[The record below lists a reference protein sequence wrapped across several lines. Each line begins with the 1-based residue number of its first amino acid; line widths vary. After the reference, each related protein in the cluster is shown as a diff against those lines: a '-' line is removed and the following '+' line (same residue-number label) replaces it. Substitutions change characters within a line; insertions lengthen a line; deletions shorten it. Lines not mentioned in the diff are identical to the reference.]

1 MAKLEKWEPE
11 NPEFWKAGG
20 SKTAWR
26 NLIFSVPSLLC
37 AFSVWMVWSIIT
49 VKMKDTGFPFTD
61 AQLFTIV
68 SIAGLSGATL
78 RIPNSF
84 LVALAGGRNVVALTT
99 AMLLAPAIGAGI
111 ALQNIQTPFSTFVI
125 LALLSGVG
133 GGNFSSSMSNINGF
147 FPKRL
152 SGLALGLNAGI
163 GNLGVSVMQFL
174 VPVVMGFALFGALS
188 GNPYEVK
195 KPAAKPASAAASAP
209 APAPAASASAPAS
222 APALVASAPA
232 SVPVPAPAP
241 AKLIWPQNGA
251 LVWVPLLIVLALASF
266 FGMNNLPAHD
276 SEPTALAMLKI
287 LFLHLPAFASAGLIA
302 WILMHYPKLGLS
314 AQLGLVL
321 LAIALCLLLLKL
333 VPGKVKTSL
342 DKQFSIFAMKDTWVM
357 TLLYIMTFG
366 SFIGYSA
373 AFPLTIKLFFGKSVS
388 NPATYAFIG
397 PLVGSLIRPVG
408 GWLSDKFRGSRVTQW
423 STIIQIV
430 GVFLAAHYLQQ
441 AQALLHADPAADTHA
456 LFLPVLLSFLLLFLG
471 SGIGNGSTF
480 QMVPFI
486 FPPQFAGPVLGWT
499 GAVAAYGSYVIP
511 TVFKTQI
518 AAGTVQYAF
527 YGFAVFY
534 IVCLVLN
541 GWFYARKGA
550 VVKC

>member
-20 SKTAWR
+20 SKAAWR

-37 AFSVWMVWSIIT
+37 AFSVWMFWSIIT
-49 VKMKDTGFPFTD
+49 VKMKDAGFPFTD
-61 AQLFTIV
+61 AQLFTLV

-99 AMLLAPAIGAGI
+99 AMLIAPALGAGI
-111 ALQNIQTPFSTFVI
+111 ALSSLDTPFATFVI
-125 LALLSGVG
+125 LALLTGVG

-163 GNLGVSVMQFL
+163 GNLGVSVMQYV
-174 VPVVMGFALFGALS
+174 VPSVMTLALFGALS
-188 GNPYEVK
+188 GAPHI
-195 KPAAKPASAAASAP
+195 SAAGASIY
-209 APAPAASASAPAS
+209 
-222 APALVASAPA
+222 V
-232 SVPVPAPAP
+232 
-241 AKLIWPQNGA
+241 QNGA
-251 LVWVPLLIVLALASF
+251 LVWVPLLLLLALASF

-276 SEPTALAMLKI
+276 SEPTWLAMLKI
-287 LFLHLPAFASAGLIA
+287 LFLHLPAFASAALIA
-302 WILMHYPKLGLS
+302 WILVRYPGLGLS

-333 VPGKVKTSL
+333 IPGKVKTSL
-342 DKQFSIFAMKDTWVM
+342 DRQFSIFAMKDTWLM

-373 AFPLTIKLFFGKSVS
+373 AFPLTIKLFFGKSVA

-397 PLVGSLIRPVG
+397 PLIGSLIRPVG
-408 GWLSDKFRGSRVTQW
+408 GWLSDKFRGSIITQG
-423 STIIQIV
+423 STIIQIA
-430 GVFLAAHYLQQ
+430 GVFLAAHYLKL
-441 AQALLHADPAADTHA
+441 AQALLHADPGADTRA

-534 IVCLVLN
+534 IVCLALN
-541 GWFYARKGA
+541 GWYYARKGA
-550 VVKC
+550 MVKC